1 MEERLNYAIE
11 KFLSKNDGNLTGRE
25 EPLKITIFGHEVY
38 VESVWLDKEEQN
50 YFIHVNS
57 PEFEGDLRVTSM
69 TRSVQD
75 ILFEYFSPSTKRKR
89 LRRTI
94 KVEVEIEFEYDPNHF
109 NLVGMGENYVDAI
122 AKDMAIRPTKSIED
136 GVKLL
141 RVCNR
146 DEDAWWLIGNRN
158 EEVSTDIVDGYWID
172 NGTYVVIC
180 DDYIQESTDG
190 TMGELHLEV
199 EYWEDEKSFH
209 FIIVAN
215 GSEALEPSQEELPQ
229 EKRDQ
234 LICRI
239 KEMIHF

>member
-94 KVEVEIEFEYDPNHF
+94 KVEVEIQFEYDPEYH
-109 NLVGMGENYVDAI
+109 GDSHENPQAFAD
-122 AKDMAIRPTKSIED
+122 DMAKLMAFGNARRGVFD
-136 GVKLL
+136 GVRLL
-141 RVCNR
+141 TVGDPNN
-146 DEDAWWLIGNRN
+146 DNWWLINVG
-158 EEVSTDIVDGYWID
+158 
-172 NGTYVVIC
+172 
-180 DDYIQESTDG
+180 
-190 TMGELHLEV
+190 
-199 EYWEDEKSFH
+199 K
-209 FIIVAN
+209 
-215 GSEALEPSQEELPQ
+215 
-229 EKRDQ
+229 
-234 LICRI
+234 
-239 KEMIHF
+239 